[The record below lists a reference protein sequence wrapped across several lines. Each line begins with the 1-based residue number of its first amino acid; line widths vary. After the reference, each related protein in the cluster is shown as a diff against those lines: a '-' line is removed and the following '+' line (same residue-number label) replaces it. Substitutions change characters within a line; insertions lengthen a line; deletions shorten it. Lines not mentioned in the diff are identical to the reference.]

1 MSRER
6 LQTFQPFTLKIANQT
21 RILLKNALISD
32 QLHQVV
38 SLLCG
43 FFTNISILL
52 EQQVYWVKNL
62 MRLREK

>member
-6 LQTFQPFTLKIANQT
+6 LQTFQPFTLKIASQT

-38 SLLCG
+38 SVFCE
-43 FFTNISILL
+43 FFTNISRLL
-52 EQQVYWVKNL
+52 EQQVYWVKN
-62 MRLREK
+62 MMHLREK